1 MPRLLAYL
9 LALALSAPGGL
20 FDQPAALMRRGDYAA
35 ADRQY
40 ARLAEQ
46 GDADAPRARLLQ
58 ARAALADGRTTDA
71 EADLQRLFSD
81 YPGSDQESS
90 GLITL
95 EQVRRSA
102 DDCRGA
108 MRALDAY
115 QTSLHGA
122 ADPLGPYTPL
132 QRAQCAGQLG
142 DWPAE
147 LSAAQQALAID
158 GGGPRLTRIE
168 AYEREADAFQKLGR
182 KQDALDAYNQDLAL
196 ASTRGYTSEML
207 FTTASVAHALG
218 QDALAT
224 DRFYSVVVDY
234 PDSARAPGAL
244 DTLSR
249 MGLAGVV
256 SPYQAGLVHVAAHQD
271 ATAASD
277 FEQVDASSRDA
288 GPAHLKHAAALLRLG
303 RSEAARQELQAT
315 ADAYP
320 AEAGEALL
328 QLGQAYE
335 RETDYVSAE
344 TAYARAGQAAPDRL
358 PEGLYHVGL
367 TRYLRGDADGALAA
381 WRQALS
387 GGGNLSG
394 PLRAQVSYWKAKLL
408 DPASAEAHEAL
419 QQAMAAAPDSYYG
432 LRAAEAL
439 LPSDGQ
445 TAASLRPAANL
456 SLTQSEL
463 GERAAWLSSLGTTQ
477 EQVEADV
484 AAEPGL
490 QRADVLREA
499 GLRTEASWEIDGVQR
514 RYETDHDLAHLSAL
528 ADWLAARDL
537 PSLGLQVAR
546 AERDLA
552 GLGALPR
559 ALQKQV
565 YPAAWGDLVAE
576 QADRFGVDPLLLLA
590 VARQE
595 SSFDPRAQSNAQ
607 ARGLMQIVPST
618 ARMLA
623 DRLGQADD
631 FTLRDLYR
639 PAVSLEYGSWFV
651 QRLLSDYQG
660 RVGLALAAYDAGGGN
675 VSRWQDRWGDDP
687 DVLVEEIPFAETQI
701 YLRTV
706 YSNYLEYRLL
716 YGPGADGQDSGGGG
730 GQ

>member
-40 ARLAEQ
+40 ERLAEQ

-335 RETDYVSAE
+335 RGTDYVSAE
-344 TAYARAGQAAPDRL
+344 TAYARAGQAAL
-358 PEGLYHVGL
+358 H
-367 TRYLRGDADGALAA
+367 
-381 WRQALS
+381 
-387 GGGNLSG
+387 
-394 PLRAQVSYWKAKLL
+394 
-408 DPASAEAHEAL
+408 
-419 QQAMAAAPDSYYG
+419 
-432 LRAAEAL
+432 
-439 LPSDGQ
+439 
-445 TAASLRPAANL
+445 
-456 SLTQSEL
+456 
-463 GERAAWLSSLGTTQ
+463 
-477 EQVEADV
+477 
-484 AAEPGL
+484 
-490 QRADVLREA
+490 
-499 GLRTEASWEIDGVQR
+499 
-514 RYETDHDLAHLSAL
+514 AL
-528 ADWLAARDL
+528 ADRDVLALHDDTDGTQLGSNFRDFAFPHFSGGAHQLLLHFGERRRLAEERLQRRHARSGDAAGHDGGEVAQVGAHVEGKAVAGDPARDVHADRAQLSRRRPDADAARAALGGQTVGARRADHHLFHRGHVLAHVL
-537 PSLGLQVAR
+537 PVRLEVEDVDVPGATQLRVLQAEVGRHPALLGEVG
-546 AERDLA
+546 RDL
-552 GLGALPR
+552 
-559 ALQKQV
+559 
-565 YPAAWGDLVAE
+565 
-576 QADRFGVDPLLLLA
+576 VDE
-590 VARQE
+590 AR
-595 SSFDPRAQSNAQ
+595 
-607 ARGLMQIVPST
+607 
-618 ARMLA
+618 
-623 DRLGQADD
+623 
-631 FTLRDLYR
+631 
-639 PAVSLEYGSWFV
+639 
-651 QRLLSDYQG
+651 
-660 RVGLALAAYDAGGGN
+660 
-675 VSRWQDRWGDDP
+675 
-687 DVLVEEIPFAETQI
+687 
-701 YLRTV
+701 
-706 YSNYLEYRLL
+706 
-716 YGPGADGQDSGGGG
+716 
-730 GQ
+730 